1 MCHLS
6 EEEKKDK
13 VEENE
18 KKFQEA
24 FDKGDWDTMW
34 MCVLFACKNIC
45 KSKANGIVINDLDE
59 KALDATIRVMEKIKT
74 GFRPDKLSSTVY
86 LYCIGRLYDKKNIR
100 WERSSS
106 FEESFEN
113 YAFIT
118 DEENFQHLCK
128 AEY

>member
-6 EEEKKDK
+6 EKEKKEK

-18 KKFQEA
+18 KLFQEA

-86 LYCIGRLYDKKNIR
+86 LYCIGRLYDKKAIR
-100 WERSSS
+100 FERSLS
-106 FEESFEN
+106 FDDTFDN
-113 YAFIT
+113 YAYFN
-118 DEENFQHLCK
+118 DGESYLMCK
-128 AEY
+128 EDY